1 MAQLVEQ
8 RSPKPRVGGSSP
20 SWSAIFKKIMNAKTE
35 KNSSFDTIK
44 LLIAI
49 TILVG
54 GIVGYYHFIEYET
67 IYRVLGLL
75 AAVALAILFVF
86 QTAKGKALWHF
97 TGASKAEVRKVVWP
111 TRQETIQTTLVIMVV
126 VLITSVFL
134 WGVDSVLGVIVKSIT
149 NA

>member
-1 MAQLVEQ
+1 
-8 RSPKPRVGGSSP
+8 
-20 SWSAIFKKIMNAKTE
+20 MNANTE
-35 KNSSFDTIK
+35 QNSSFDTMK
-44 LLIAI
+44 LLIAVVVLI
-49 TILVG
+49 G
-54 GIVGYYHFIEYET
+54 GIAGYYHFAEYDT

-75 AAVALAILFVF
+75 GVTAVGIIFAL

-97 TGASKAEVRKVVWP
+97 AGASKAEVRKVVWP

-126 VLITSVFL
+126 VLITSIFL